1 MNLGFTACVYDCET
15 TGLSAQRH
23 KMFSFCIGH
32 EDGTVERWRL
42 DGKDGKDPKKS
53 WARLREFWADT
64 SIQKVAHNWKFDR
77 SFLVKAGIE
86 IPEGT
91 VCHDTMIISQL
102 LRNLAPS
109 HALDNLIWEL
119 CPGVPEVNEWKALDK
134 KVHDIA
140 KAKRGRNKD
149 YSGYD
154 QVPVHLMDKYM
165 EADGIR
171 CMLLFLTL
179 FPDLRADEALFND
192 YLNEIELISVT
203 QRLEFFG
210 IMIDKPNCEK
220 LIAHLRDE
228 VDRVLADLHVLTGE
242 FINLNKPDAV
252 IRLLYKR
259 MELPIIRFTDSGK
272 PSVDKD
278 TLLELREMFPENGPT
293 LDLVI
298 KHRSYAKGI
307 TTVQDYIDRA
317 AWDPRGLIYPTIK
330 TNHAKTGRESGEN
343 PNMQNVSKEGALKN
357 PFPVPARRCFRALP
371 GHVLYLADYSG
382 IEMRL
387 IVDAAG
393 EEELIALI
401 AQNGDPHALAAS
413 LFFGPDAPEGMRW
426 AEADKAQKKIL
437 RSAAKNAS
445 FALAYG
451 GGLAKIATTLMMTVE
466 QAKPGFT
473 AYCERF
479 PKVAHFTQNTI
490 AEARKN
496 GFITTAF
503 GRKLYVPKD
512 AIYSAS
518 NYKIQGTAAGILK
531 RAQVRVDKYL
541 REVWNDRIR
550 IVIPIHDEIIYSF
563 PRALFPQRAEILKEI
578 SRLMTTH
585 AEIKVPLDTEWK
597 MTTYTWDRAKE
608 FSLSELQT
616 A

>member
-1 MNLGFTACVYDCET
+1 MNLGFKVCSFDVET
-15 TGLSAQRH
+15 LGLSAHRH
-23 KMFSFCIGH
+23 KMFAFSIGH
-32 EDGTVERWRL
+32 SDGHVERWRL
-42 DGKDGKDPKKS
+42 DGKDKKDPKLAWK
-53 WARLREFWADT
+53 RLREFWADP
-64 SIQKVAHNWKFDR
+64 SIAKVAHNWKFDY
-77 SFLVKAGIE
+77 SFLVASGVE
-86 IPEGT
+86 IAPGT
-91 VCHDTMIISQL
+91 VCHDTLIISQL

-119 CPGVPEVNEWKALDK
+119 CSDPQVDEWAKIDK
-134 KVHDIA
+134 QVKIIA
-140 KAKRGRNKD
+140 NAKRGTNKD

-154 QVPVHLMDKYM
+154 AVPVPLMDKYM
-165 EADGIR
+165 EADGVR

-179 FPDLRADEALFND
+179 YPDLRNDEALYQD
-192 YLNEIELISVT
+192 YLNEMELIGVT

-210 IMIDKPNCEK
+210 VMVDKPNCEK

-228 VDRVLADLHVLTGE
+228 VDQVMKELHNMFGE

-259 MELPIIRFTDSGK
+259 LGISIIKFTNSGK

-278 TLLELREMFPENGPT
+278 VLLELRDLFPEHGQI

-317 AWDPRGLIYPTIK
+317 AWDPRGLIYPTIN
-330 TNHAKTGRESGEN
+330 TNRAKTGRESGEN

-393 EEELIALI
+393 EEELIDLI

-413 LFFGPDAPEGMRW
+413 LFFGPNAPEGMRW
-426 AEADKAQKKIL
+426 ANANESQRKIL

-451 GGLAKIATTLMMTVE
+451 GGLAKIAATLMMTVE
-466 QAKPGFT
+466 QTEPGLR

-479 PKVAHFTQNTI
+479 PRVAHFTQNTI
-490 AEARKN
+490 AEAKTN
-496 GFITTAF
+496 GYITTAF

-518 NYKIQGTAAGILK
+518 NFKIQGTAAGILK

-541 REVWNDRIR
+541 REQWSDRVR
-550 IVIPIHDEIIYSF
+550 IVIPIHDEVIYSF
-563 PRALFPQRAEILKEI
+563 PRALFPQRTEILKEI

-585 AEIKVPLDTEWK
+585 SEIKVPLDVEWK
-597 MTTYTWDRAKE
+597 MTTYLWSDAREYAI
-608 FSLSELQT
+608 
-616 A
+616 

>member
-1 MNLGFTACVYDCET
+1 M
-15 TGLSAQRH
+15 
-23 KMFSFCIGH
+23 
-32 EDGTVERWRL
+32 DGTVERWRF
-42 DGKDGKDPKKS
+42 DGKDRKDPKLAWK
-53 WARLREFWADT
+53 RLREFWADAT
-64 SIQKVAHNWKFDR
+64 IQKVGHNWKFDF
-77 SFLVKAGIE
+77 SFLVAAGIT
-86 IPEGT
+86 IAPGT

-109 HALDNLIWEL
+109 HALDNLIEEL
-119 CPGVPEVNEWKALDK
+119 ISDPIVDEWKEIDQQV
-134 KVHDIA
+134 KVIA
-140 KAKRGRNKD
+140 RAARGSNKD

-154 QVPVHLMDKYM
+154 KVPVAIMDKYM
-165 EADGIR
+165 EADGMR

-179 FPDLRADEALFND
+179 WPDLIKDDRLYAD
-192 YLNEIELISVT
+192 YLNEMELIETT

-210 IMIDKPNCEK
+210 VMVDKPNCEK

-228 VDRVLADLHVLTGE
+228 VDRVLTDMHAMFGE

-252 IRLLYKR
+252 IRLLYNR
-259 MELPIIRFTDSGK
+259 LGLPIIKFTDSGK
-272 PSVDKD
+272 PAVDKD
-278 TLLELREMFPENGPT
+278 VLLELRELFPDHGST

-307 TTVQDYIDRA
+307 TTVQDYLDKANDAGI
-317 AWDPRGLIYPTIK
+317 IFPTIN
-330 TNHAKTGRESGEN
+330 TNRAKTGRESGEN
-343 PNMQNVSKEGALKN
+343 PNMQNVSKNAALKN

-413 LFFGPDAPEGMRW
+413 LFYGPSAPVGMRW
-426 AEADKAQKKIL
+426 SEADKAQKKIL

-451 GGLAKIATTLMMTVE
+451 GGLGKIAVTLMMTVE
-466 QAKPGFT
+466 QATPGFM
-473 AYCERF
+473 AYCARF
-479 PKVAHFTQNTI
+479 PKVAGFTQNTI
-490 AEARKN
+490 AEARSR
-496 GFITTAF
+496 GYITTAF
-503 GRKLYVPKD
+503 GRKLNVPKD

-518 NYKIQGTAAGILK
+518 NFKIQGTAAGILK
-531 RAQVRVDKYL
+531 RAQNRVDKFL
-541 REVWNDRIR
+541 QKETGDRVR
-550 IVIPIHDEIIYSF
+550 IVIPIHDEIIYSY
-563 PRALFPQRAEILKEI
+563 PRALFPQRSIILPEI

-585 AEIKVPLDTEWK
+585 PEIRVPLDTEWK
-597 MTTYTWDRAKE
+597 MTTYTWDRAKD
-608 FSLSELQT
+608 FSLNSLQL